1 VAHWPGVVVRR
12 AYPLVVAVLC
22 AVAAG
27 CGEAPRATPRQPV
40 QLTLSAPQDGAT
52 TKQETVR
59 VAGRVA
65 PRTARVLVRGERV
78 PVRDGRFVTVVDL
91 REGSN
96 VIDVGA
102 SAPGARATWRALRV
116 TRRSR
121 VALPDVVGSE
131 ADAAESA
138 LTALGLEV
146 RIAVDDDLLD
156 VFRDGPR
163 VVCSTDP
170 DGGTELLPGSEV
182 EVVVSKKC

>member
-1 VAHWPGVVVRR
+1 VRR
-12 AYPLVVAVLC
+12 LGLVALL
-22 AVAAG
+22 AVAIAG
-27 CGEAPRATPRQPV
+27 CGQDPQAAPRRPV
-40 QLTLSAPQDGAT
+40 ALTLSAPQDGAI
-52 TKQETVR
+52 TKEETVQ
-59 VAGRVA
+59 VAGVVS

-78 PVRDGRFVTVVDL
+78 PVRDGRFATVVDL

-102 SAPGARATWRALRV
+102 AAPGARATWRAVRV

-121 VALPDVVGSE
+121 VRVPEVIGSE

-138 LTALGLEV
+138 LAALGLEV
-146 RIAVDDDLLD
+146 RVAVDDDLLD

-170 DGGTELLPGSEV
+170 AAGAELLPGSEI
-182 EVVVSKKC
+182 EVVVSKRC

>member
-1 VAHWPGVVVRR
+1 MGDGALGVPR
-12 AYPLVVAVLC
+12 AALLLLGLL
-22 AVAAG
+22 AAAATG
-27 CGEAPRATPRQPV
+27 CGEAPRAAPREPV
-40 QLTLSAPQDGAT
+40 QLTLTAPQDGGV
-52 TKQETVR
+52 TKEETVQ

-78 PVRDGRFVTVVDL
+78 PVRDGRFTTVVDL
-91 REGSN
+91 REGAN
-96 VIDVGA
+96 VVDVGA
-102 SAPGARATWRALRV
+102 SAPGARATWRAVRV

-121 VALPDVVGSE
+121 VRVPELIGSE

-138 LTALGLEV
+138 LASLGLDV

-170 DGGTELLPGSEV
+170 AAGAELLPGAEV
-182 EVVVSKKC
+182 EVVVSKRC

>member
-1 VAHWPGVVVRR
+1 MLVRR
-12 AYPLVVAVLC
+12 ACLLLVALLC
-22 AVAAG
+22 ATAAG
-27 CGEAPRATPRQPV
+27 CGEAPRAAPREPV
-40 QLTLSAPQDGAT
+40 ALTLTAPQDGAT
-52 TKQETVR
+52 TKEETVQ

-78 PVRDGRFVTVVDL
+78 PVRDGRFATVVDL

-131 ADAAESA
+131 ADDAQSA

-163 VVCSTDP
+163 LVCSTDP
-170 DGGTELLPGSEV
+170 GAGTELLPGSEV